1 MVTRNGDDFNLYAG
15 NKIYEGGD
23 NGTLL
28 GFYSSSSITE
38 DSTFWILGSNTTF
51 TSPKPSYSWRNL

>member
-1 MVTRNGDDFNLYAG
+1 MVIDFTLHAG

-28 GFYSSSSITE
+28 GFYSTSSSILSE
-38 DSTFWILGSNTTF
+38 DVQLGLIVIHSSNF
-51 TSPKPSYSWRNL
+51 AKSINNSSRKYI

>member
-1 MVTRNGDDFNLYAG
+1 MVTRNGNNFNLHAG

-28 GFYSSSSITE
+28 GFYSTSSITE
-38 DSTFWILGSNTTF
+38 DSTFWTLGTII
-51 TSPKPSYSWRNL
+51 